1 MNICPSDESACLT
14 AGGEEG
20 AMKNFRLNFRLEIS
34 SGFFFFLEEYV
45 LSFSTENERSWFI
58 MAAYGI

>member
-1 MNICPSDESACLT
+1 
-14 AGGEEG
+14 
-20 AMKNFRLNFRLEIS
+20 MKNFRLNFRLEIS

-45 LSFSTENERSWFI
+45 LSFSTENERSWFF